1 VREGTEPVTGTA
13 IVKTGPEFEPYRDK
27 VRQKYG
33 MQYRA
38 IQAMGKVRGL
48 FGSNQQSSAAVVITL
63 D

>member
-1 VREGTEPVTGTA
+1 
-13 IVKTGPEFEPYRDK
+13 
-27 VRQKYG
+27 